1 MSQATPAIPTIQGRY
16 RIEAK
21 LGIGRLAVVY
31 RAYDERLQ
39 RQVLVHLLRN
49 ELLAQEPLRRRFV
62 EEAHA
67 SARRS
72 HQSLLEVYDSGEVAG
87 RPFMITEY
95 VHGRSIR
102 ELGALTPEDALL
114 YFRQVVGAVAACQ
127 AAGVPHPPI
136 SSNNLI
142 VVDDGHVELL
152 ESWLTPAAEV
162 AADLAAYRSPERTAG
177 QPMTYASVV
186 YALGLLLYE
195 MLTGKRAVAGSD
207 PRELAQAHLTLTL
220 PPLSDVLPGLYAP
233 LLEQLVRQAT
243 AREPAQRPPDAA
255 ALSLRLD
262 EVWRTINSETHRL
275 PAPPVARP
283 KLRERI
289 NRTAG
294 AIMPRRRPPAPPP
307 APMPDDPEEQPGGVY
322 SRAEAAER
330 RPANRMADQREALR
344 ESNRRHAVTGLAIL
358 VSLVTAFCIGGYIL
372 ASSAPQSIGAVQL
385 PRFELGWPDLSI
397 SWPDWLT
404 GVASGSGE
412 VLVVT
417 VEGLNLREQPGLN
430 TRVLGNLSNNAQVRK
445 LEGPQ
450 VVDNVPWLRIRARIG
465 DRDVEGWAS
474 QNFLRSQTP

>member
-1 MSQATPAIPTIQGRY
+1 MSQATPAVPTIQGRY

-177 QPMTYASVV
+177 QPMSYASVV

-195 MLTGKRAVAGSD
+195 MLTGKRAVAGGD
-207 PRELAQAHLTLTL
+207 PRELAQAHLTLHL

-262 EVWRTINSETHRL
+262 ELWRTINSETHRL
-275 PAPPVARP
+275 PVPPAARP
-283 KLRERI
+283 KLRERL

-294 AIMPRRRPPAPPP
+294 AIMPRRRATAPPP
-307 APMPDDPEEQPGGVY
+307 EDLDDQPDVAY
-322 SRAEAAER
+322 SRPEAAER
-330 RPANRMADQREALR
+330 RPVSHVADQREALR

-404 GVASGSGE
+404 GVATGSGE

-417 VEGLNLREQPGLN
+417 VEGLNLREQPGMN
-430 TRVLGNLSNNAQVRK
+430 TRILGNLPTNAQVRK
-445 LEGPQ
+445 LEGPE
-450 VVDNVPWLRIRARIG
+450 VVDNVPWLRVRARIG
-465 DRDVEGWAS
+465 DRDVEGWVS
-474 QNFLRSQTP
+474 EGFLRSQTP

>member
-49 ELLAQEPLRRRFV
+49 ELLGQEPLRRRFV

-95 VHGRSIR
+95 VHGRTIR

-114 YFRQVVGAVAACQ
+114 YFRQVVGAVAVCQ

-136 SSNNLI
+136 SSNNL
-142 VVDDGHVELL
+142 VVVADGHVELL
-152 ESWLTPAAEV
+152 ESWQTPAAEV
-162 AADLAAYRSPERTAG
+162 AADLAAYRAPERTAG
-177 QPMTYASVV
+177 QPMTHASVV

-195 MLTGKRAVAGSD
+195 MLTGKRAVSGSD
-207 PRELAQAHLTLTL
+207 ARDMAQAHLTLSL
-220 PPLSDVLPGLYAP
+220 PPLSDALPGLYTP
-233 LLEQLVRQAT
+233 LLEQLVRQTT
-243 AREPAQRPPDAA
+243 ARDPSQRPPDAA

-275 PAPPVARP
+275 PAPPVSRP
-283 KLRERI
+283 KLRERL

-294 AIMPRRRPPAPPP
+294 AIIPRRRPVAAPPRDE
-307 APMPDDPEEQPGGVY
+307 PDEEPPDAY
-322 SRAEAAER
+322 SRPDAPSRRAER
-330 RPANRMADQREALR
+330 VADQREALHQ
-344 ESNRRHAVTGLAIL
+344 SSRRHAMTGLAIL
-358 VSLVTAFCIGGYIL
+358 LSMVLTFCIGGYAL
-372 ASSAPQSIGAVQL
+372 ASSAPETLGRLRL
-385 PRFELGWPDLSI
+385 PQFQFGLPELNINWPG
-397 SWPDWLT
+397 WLT
-404 GVASGSGE
+404 GVATGSGE
-412 VLVVT
+412 VWVVT

-430 TRVLGNLSNNAQVRK
+430 SRVLANLPNNAQVRK

-450 VVDNVPWLRIRARIG
+450 VVDNVPWLRVRARIG